1 MATLTIR
8 NLDER
13 TKAQLRIQAAR
24 HGRSMEEEARTI
36 LRAAIQARQPAATAQ
51 GLASRIHAHFAQLG
65 GVELELPA
73 RVSQP
78 VPPQFDREA
87 GLEPQKPGN

>member
-8 NLDER
+8 NLDEG

-36 LRAAIQARQPAATAQ
+36 LREAIEAKQPSPATKQ
-51 GLASRIHAHFAQLG
+51 GLGSRIHAHFAPLG
-65 GVELELPA
+65 GVELELPE
-73 RVSQP
+73 RSSQP
-78 VPPQFDREA
+78 SPAQFGA
-87 GLEPQKPGN
+87 NA

>member
-36 LRAAIQARQPAATAQ
+36 LRAAIEAQQPVPAGK
-51 GLASRIHAHFAQLG
+51 GLGSRIHAHFAQLG
-65 GVELELPA
+65 GVELELPERSSLPTPAEFDSDAELA
-73 RVSQP
+73 R
-78 VPPQFDREA
+78 
-87 GLEPQKPGN
+87 

>member
-8 NLDER
+8 NLDEG

-36 LRAAIQARQPAATAQ
+36 LREAIETEPPSAATKQ
-51 GLASRIHAHFAQLG
+51 GLGSRIHAHFAPLG
-65 GVELELPA
+65 GVELELPE
-73 RVSQP
+73 RSSQP
-78 VPPQFDREA
+78 TPAQFGA
-87 GLEPQKPGN
+87 EP